1 MGAMSCMGPKMRI
14 VLTGLVALAA
24 AAAFAGPAAAVTT
37 LDVSWQEGCGKST
50 CFNEAGV
57 FTKTW
62 SAADASGPMTIGRL
76 LLDRGILGSFAD
88 KTFRLSFTLN
98 GEELGAWGSFT
109 MGGIA
114 GDELLFNGQA
124 FTWNPED
131 GDLVLVLALT
141 PPPKA
146 GAGGGFF
153 SAANFDTGPET
164 GDEPGLDLVDIPE
177 PLREQALTAPVPEP
191 SVWAL
196 MISGFGLAGAMLR
209 RKPRVVAQMQPRR

>member
-1 MGAMSCMGPKMRI
+1 MGAMTCMGPKMRN

-24 AAAFAGPAAAVTT
+24 AAALAGPAAAVTT
-37 LDVSWQEGCGKST
+37 LDVSWNEGCGKST

-62 SAADASGPMTIGRL
+62 TAADASGPMTIGQL
-76 LLDRGILGSFAD
+76 LLDRGVLGDLDA

-98 GEELGAWGSFT
+98 GEELGTWGSFT

-114 GDELLFNGQA
+114 GDELLFNGKA

-153 SAANFDTGPET
+153 SAANFDAGPET
-164 GDEPGLDLVDIPE
+164 DDEPGQNIIAP
-177 PLREQALTAPVPEP
+177 PGPPPEQAITAPVPEP
-191 SVWAL
+191 SAWAL
-196 MISGFGLAGAMLR
+196 MISGFGLAGAALR
-209 RKPRVVAQMQPRR
+209 RKPRVVA